1 MTAFSIT
8 SLAERI
14 ILLEG
19 KKSTLLAICAGG
31 LSALSLAPFHLFP
44 ILFVTIPV
52 LVWLLD
58 GAVAPVG
65 SSGLRRFWPAFRTG
79 WLFGFGYF
87 LVGLW
92 WIGKAFLVDA
102 DGFLWAL
109 PFAVLGMPIGLA
121 IFWGLGTAVARLV
134 WSDGWVRLVGLAA
147 ALTMTE
153 YLRGTL
159 FTGFPWNLPGY
170 AFMPNA
176 AMMQSASLIGT
187 YGVTFFTLFIASAP
201 AIFAPGDGENP
212 RRVRAVLVAALV
224 LFTGHIGV
232 GYWILHQNPAQQSA
246 IKVRLVQPNIDQA
259 EKWLPG
265 MAPKIFQTYLD
276 LSKSNT
282 GPTTNGAKAFHHI
295 IWPESAF
302 PFILAEQ
309 RDALTAIAELLPDHT
324 TLITGA
330 MRREPAANGESEAR
344 VFNSALVLNGNGEI
358 IAAQDKTRLVPFGE
372 FLPFQ
377 EFLEKLGLRQ
387 LTDMRG
393 GFAAG
398 TRRNVIELVD
408 RPSFLP
414 LICYEVVYP
423 GGLLQGSARP
433 DWIVN
438 LTNDAWFGNTFGP
451 YQHAHQTRVRAAEE
465 GLTIVRVANSGI
477 SFVADP
483 WGRVEEQLPVG
494 VRAVLD
500 SRLPKQRADQTIFA
514 QYGNLPLLIIICMIF
529 AILLGLRDF
538 KFKRL
543 Q

>member
-1 MTAFSIT
+1 MTTFSIT
-8 SLAERI
+8 SIAERI

-19 KKSTLLAICAGG
+19 KKAAFLALAAGG
-31 LSALSLAPFHLFP
+31 LSALALAPFHLFP
-44 ILFVTIPV
+44 ILFFTIPV

-58 GAVAPVG
+58 GAVSTAG
-65 SSGLRRFWPAFRTG
+65 SRGLRRFWPAFRTG

-92 WIGKAFLVDA
+92 WIGNAFLVDA

-109 PFAVLGMPIGLA
+109 PFAVMGLPIGLA
-121 IFWGLGTAVARLV
+121 VFWGLGAAIARLA
-134 WSDGWVRLVGLAA
+134 WSDGWARLVALAA
-147 ALTMTE
+147 ALTVTE

-176 AMMQSASLIGT
+176 AMMQSASWIGT

-201 AIFAPGDGENP
+201 AIFAPGDGESP
-212 RRVRAVLVAALV
+212 RRVRAVLIAATL
-224 LFTGHIGV
+224 LFTAHIAG
-232 GYWILHQNPAQQSA
+232 GYWILAQNPAEDSD

-259 EKWLPG
+259 KKWQSG
-265 MAPKIFQTYLD
+265 MAPEIFKTYMD
-276 LSKSNT
+276 LSDSNT

-309 RDALTAIAELLPDHT
+309 RDALTAIAELLPSHT

-330 MRREPAANGESEAR
+330 MRREPSSSGESDAR
-344 VFNSALVLNGNGEI
+344 VFNSALVLNGDGQI
-358 IAAQDKTRLVPFGE
+358 IAARDKTHLVPFGE

-377 EFLEKLGLRQ
+377 KYLESLGVRQ
-387 LTDMRG
+387 LTNMRG

-398 TRRNVIELVD
+398 TSRSVIELVD

-423 GGLLQGSARP
+423 GDLLQGAARP
-433 DWIVN
+433 GWIVN

-451 YQHAHQTRVRAAEE
+451 YQHAHQTQVRAAEE

-477 SFVADP
+477 SIVADP
-483 WGRVEEQLPVG
+483 WGRVKEKLPVG
-494 VRAVLD
+494 VQAVLD
-500 SRLPKQRADQTIFA
+500 VKLPIQREKETFFSKI
-514 QYGNLPLLIIICMIF
+514 GNVSLLILICMIF
-529 AILLGLRDF
+529 ILLVVLRNF
-538 KFKRL
+538 KTKLLR
-543 Q
+543 